1 MNRWL
6 PDPIAFSAATLFLLF
21 ASLAFALHVPE
32 VRLWLEDI
40 PVGFGSLVGGF
51 SGLTIGFLL
60 LLMGILY
67 NAEINRVAID
77 DRRRADARALA
88 ASLRGE
94 LVALAN
100 WTSTQIAY
108 LKESDN
114 RQDSVNRDS
123 DGMDE
128 WDELPGSTAI
138 PARPVYESNATRL
151 GVLGGVMAE
160 AVSYTYAY
168 LEQALLE
175 SDMPRIDGDNGD
187 LRIRR
192 MQIAEATAETLAAQ
206 LRVFIDGGA
215 VPNDLPAT
223 LQGLYEKTTWSE
235 ESGSE
240 ESGPEDLESE

>member
-32 VRLWLEDI
+32 VRVWLEDI

-51 SGLTIGFLL
+51 SGLTIGFLV

-67 NAEINRVAID
+67 NAEVNRVAID
-77 DRRRADARALA
+77 DRRRAEARALA
-88 ASLRGE
+88 AAIRGE

-100 WTSTQIAY
+100 WTSTQAAY
-108 LKESDN
+108 LKEDKN
-114 RQDSVNRDS
+114 RRDS
-123 DGMDE
+123 DNMDE
-128 WDELPGSTAI
+128 WSELPGSTAF
-138 PARPVYESNATRL
+138 PARPVYESNAVRL
-151 GVLGGVMAE
+151 SLLGSAMAE

-175 SDMPRIDGDNGD
+175 SDMPRSDGNDGALN
-187 LRIRR
+187 IRR
-192 MQIAEATAETLAAQ
+192 MQNAETTAETLATH
-206 LRVFIDGGA
+206 LRVFADGGA
-215 VPNDLPAT
+215 VANDLPAI
-223 LQGLYEKTTWSE
+223 LQDLYEKTTWPE

-240 ESGPEDLESE
+240 ESGPENSESE